1 MGGGLLIELALLI
14 PAVEVRSRS
23 NERTRSDKPSSSSS
37 SSRLGRQQGRQ
48 PQESFHLKKVEKRVA
63 ATATITNDPRT
74 MRKMKGA
81 ERVNGLEGSEVAA
94 GAAEE
99 VVAADEVDED
109 ETDTDEEDEGA
120 EEDMRTF
127 GIVLVGFVDVD

>member
-23 NERTRSDKPSSSSS
+23 KERTRSDRPSSSSS

-48 PQESFHLKKVEKRVA
+48 PHESLHLKKVEKRVA
-63 ATATITNDPRT
+63 ATATITNDPST
-74 MRKMKGA
+74 MRKMKGV
-81 ERVNGLEGSEVAA
+81 ERVNGLDGSEVTA

-99 VVAADEVDED
+99 VAAADEVEDD
-109 ETDTDEEDEGA
+109 ETDPDEEEEGA
-120 EEDMRTF
+120 EEDMRIF
-127 GIVLVGFVDVD
+127 GIVLVGFVDVG